1 MDKITQLK
9 RQRRKIIK
17 QMPPFERIL
26 RTTISKYYLTCGYK
40 KCRCHKGEKHG
51 PFIYLSLTEK
61 GKTKMYFTPEEIVQ
75 QVKEGVISYHK
86 LWENIYK
93 LCQINREIL
102 WLKKKWE

>member
-75 QVKEGVISYHK
+75 NVKEGVKNYHK

>member
-75 QVKEGVISYHK
+75 KVKEGVKNYHK
-86 LWENIYK
+86 LWENIYR

>member
-1 MDKITQLK
+1 MNRIGELK
-9 RQRRKIIK
+9 RQRREIIK
-17 QMPPFERIL
+17 HIPPFEKIL
-26 RTTISKYYLTCGYK
+26 RTTISKYYSTCGYK

-61 GKTKMYFTPEEIVQ
+61 GKTKMYFTPQEIVK
-75 QVKEGVISYHK
+75 QVKEGVKSYHK